1 MMCVSRMFRQ
11 EGPKFCHFMLFLFTL
26 EVRGAVPI
34 FLRISV
40 PSIQSGPQQA
50 ARETPCPWRYV
61 SRPTMIRPPSW
72 GSDSLS
78 PLLDQCMHMTMA
90 AIISIR

>member
-11 EGPKFCHFMLFLFTL
+11 EGPKFLHLMLFLFTL

-40 PSIQSGPQQA
+40 PSRQSMPQLAHQ
-50 ARETPCPWRYV
+50 RNTF
-61 SRPTMIRPPSW
+61 S
-72 GSDSLS
+72 
-78 PLLDQCMHMTMA
+78 MA
-90 AIISIR
+90 LC